1 MSEPLVSVLLPS
13 YNHANYIEEA
23 IISIA
28 NQTYKNIELIIID
41 DGSTDGSDEIIK
53 KLQEKHT
60 FNYEHQINCGL
71 IKTLDKLIKKANG
84 KYISLFSSDD
94 LYTLNKIEKLVN
106 FLEQNTNYAM
116 VYSKIALIDA
126 HSHVYK
132 TVEEPYKA
140 GKIFED
146 LLSGNFFIN
155 GLGVLIK
162 KEIYEKYTRIES
174 YIDDLQL
181 WLQIAKHHEI
191 GFVNDVLA
199 FYRIHHNHLSSNLFK
214 MQKAEYEIISQYS
227 DEPIYPAALNSW
239 NIRWF
244 GSFAKCHKKYAIQ
257 TFLLKILK
265 MRNFFTK
272 EFYKGLI
279 KLILPCIFFQRA

>member
-1 MSEPLVSVLLPS
+1 MSKPLVSVLLPS

-23 IISIA
+23 IISIF
-28 NQTYKNIELIIID
+28 NQTYNNIELIIID
-41 DGSTDGSDEIIK
+41 DGSNDGSNEIIK
-53 KLQEKHT
+53 NLQNKYT
-60 FNYEHQINCGL
+60 FYYEHQINCGL

-94 LYTLNKIEKLVN
+94 LYAPNKIEKLVD
-106 FLEQNTNYAM
+106 FLEQNTDYDM
-116 VYSKIALIDA
+116 VYSRIALIDSY
-126 HSHVYK
+126 SHVYK
-132 TVEEPYKA
+132 TIEEPYKS
-140 GKIFED
+140 GMIFED
-146 LLSGNFFIN
+146 LLLGNFFIN
-155 GLGVLIK
+155 GLGVLVK
-162 KEIYEKYTRIES
+162 KEIYEKYGRLDS
-174 YIDDLQL
+174 YIDDFQL
-181 WLQIAKHHEI
+181 WLQIAKHHKI
-191 GFVNDVLA
+191 GFINDILA

-227 DEPIYPAALNSW
+227 DEPIYPAALNAW

-265 MRNFFTK
+265 LRNFFTK

-279 KLILPCIFFQRA
+279 KLIVPCIFFQRA